1 MASIMTAFQLT
12 DRMTAPLMNITNA
25 VSTVITEFERAQA
38 VSGNAFDSSS
48 IAKAKAQL
56 GLADSELKKIAS
68 DTRQAIGEQ
77 EKYNSKVREGKG
89 AAGGLLSTVKGLV
102 ASLGGIYIVRQGT
115 QLLGDCAEKASQLHQ
130 AETKLKEVMGAMQ
143 GAGSAQVNTMKNLTS
158 EISGYGVVGK
168 TALINGAQQAS
179 TYFHQTDAVKTL
191 LPKMADLAVQMHGV
205 NVTSEDMVNIGN
217 MTGKVMTGQVGAL
230 RRAGISFTD
239 YQEKVMKNGTE
250 MEKANMLAQVIEQNV
265 GKMNEAMANTPEGV
279 MARNRNDFNAVKT
292 TIGEQVQP
300 AIVSMFNAIHN
311 NLPTIQL
318 IATGFANAS
327 VLVMGAITGI
337 INTGTQMINFF
348 KSNWSIIEPVIMG
361 IVTALAI
368 YNGILFLHNTY
379 EAISNGLK
387 QISILFAVAH
397 GTVTAKEAAATTGA
411 TASQI
416 AFNAALLS
424 CPLTWI
430 IIAIIAVIAAI
441 YLIVAAINKVQNKTI
456 SATGVIFG
464 SISAFGAALI
474 NTVIGWINAILQY
487 CWTFVT
493 PFISIVEWVLNVA
506 NGGFDS
512 FGGAVANLIGQ
523 IISWFL
529 SLGKV
534 VTKIIDAIFG
544 TDWTRGLTSLQ
555 DTVTSW
561 GKNDNAITLNKE
573 APSIDYRIKYSDA
586 YGKGYN
592 IGKGVEDKV
601 KDKVGGLFKKGEM
614 GDSSKY
620 RYGNEDAIANNT
632 ADTAANTAKSADS
645 LDITSQQLKYIKDYA
660 EQKAINRFTTAEI
673 KVDMRNTINGTSDTD
688 MEGIVSHL
696 RTRLEE
702 EMAATAEGVY
712 S

>member
-1 MASIMTAFQLT
+1 MASIMTSFQLT

-25 VSTVITEFERAQA
+25 VSTVINECERAQG
-38 VSGNAFDSSS
+38 VSGNMFNTSKLAS
-48 IAKAKAQL
+48 ARTNL
-56 GLADSELKKIAS
+56 GLADAEIKQIAS
-68 DTRQAIGEQ
+68 DTSRASTSQ
-77 EKYNSKVREGKG
+77 ETYNSRVREGTNSAK
-89 AAGGLLSTVKGLV
+89 GLLSTVKGLA
-102 ASLGGIYIVRQGT
+102 ASLGGIFLIRQGASFI
-115 QLLGDCAEKASQLHQ
+115 GECNEKVSQLHQ
-130 AETKLKEVMGAMQ
+130 AETKLTEVMGAMQ
-143 GAGSAQVNTMKNLTS
+143 GAGTSQVNMMKNLAS

-265 GKMNEAMANTPEGV
+265 GKMNETMAQTPEGV
-279 MARNRNDFNAVKT
+279 MARNQRDFDAVKT
-292 TIGEQVQP
+292 TIGQQVQP

-318 IATGFANAS
+318 LATGFGNAA

-348 KSNWSIIEPVIMG
+348 KSNWTLIEPIIWGIVAALIVYNATMG
-361 IVTALAI
+361 ISWLTTLKDIGAKALHAVSSAASTAAI
-368 YNGILFLHNTY
+368 IAMTFAQ
-379 EAISNGLK
+379 EGL
-387 QISILFAVAH
+387 
-397 GTVTAKEAAATTGA
+397 
-411 TASQI
+411 
-416 AFNAALLS
+416 NAALSL

-441 YLIVAAINKVQNKTI
+441 YLVVAAINKVQNKTR

-464 SISAFGAALI
+464 VVASAGAAII
-474 NTVIGWINAILQY
+474 NVGIGTINAIIQAV
-487 CWTFVT
+487 WSIFVQ
-493 PFISIVEWVLNVA
+493 PFIGIIEWILNVT

-544 TDWTRGLTSLQ
+544 TDWTSGLTSLQ

-561 GKNDNAITLNKE
+561 GKNENSITLNKE
-573 APSIDYRIKYSDA
+573 APSIDYRINYGDA
-586 YGKGYN
+586 YGKGYDL
-592 IGKGVEDKV
+592 GKGVENKV
-601 KDKVGGLFKKGEM
+601 KNTFGNLFKKGETK
-614 GDSSKY
+614 DKDYS
-620 RYGNEDAIANNT
+620 YGTDAITNNT
-632 ADTAANTAKSADS
+632 AETAANTAKTSDS
-645 LDITSQQLKYIKDYA
+645 LDITNQQLKYIKDYA
-660 EQKAINRFTTAEI
+660 EQRAINRFTTAKI
-673 KVDMRNTINGTSDTD
+673 SVDMSNVINGSSKAD
-688 MEGIVSHL
+688 MEGIVTHL
-696 RTRLEE
+696 KTRLEE
-702 EMAATAEGVY
+702 EMSAVAEGVH
-712 S
+712 

>member
-1 MASIMTAFQLT
+1 MASIMTSFQLT

-25 VSTVITEFERAQA
+25 VSTVINECERAQG
-38 VSGNAFDSSS
+38 VSGNMFNTSKLAS
-48 IAKAKAQL
+48 ARTHL
-56 GLADSELKKIAS
+56 GLADAEIKQIAS
-68 DTRQAIGEQ
+68 DTSRASISQ
-77 EKYNSKVREGKG
+77 ETYNGKVREGTNSAK
-89 AAGGLLSTVKGLV
+89 GLLSTVKGLV
-102 ASLGGIYIVRQGT
+102 ASLGGIFLIRQGASFI
-115 QLLGDCAEKASQLHQ
+115 GECNEKVSQLHQ
-130 AETKLKEVMGAMQ
+130 AETKLTEVMGAMQ
-143 GAGSAQVNTMKNLTS
+143 GAGTSQVNMMKNLAS

-205 NVTSEDMVNIGN
+205 NVTNEDMVNIGN

-265 GKMNEAMANTPEGV
+265 GKMNETMAQTPEGV
-279 MARNRNDFNAVKT
+279 MARNQRDFDAVKT
-292 TIGEQVQP
+292 TIGQQVQP

-318 IATGFANAS
+318 LATGFGNAT

-337 INTGTQMINFF
+337 INIGTQMINFF
-348 KSNWSIIEPVIMG
+348 KSNWTLIEPIIWGIVAALIVYNATMG
-361 IVTALAI
+361 IGWLTTLKDIGAKALHVVSSAASTAAI
-368 YNGILFLHNTY
+368 IAMTFAQ
-379 EAISNGLK
+379 EGL
-387 QISILFAVAH
+387 
-397 GTVTAKEAAATTGA
+397 
-411 TASQI
+411 
-416 AFNAALLS
+416 NAALSL

-441 YLIVAAINKVQNKTI
+441 YLVVAAINKVQNKTR

-464 SISAFGAALI
+464 VVASAGAAII
-474 NTVIGWINAILQY
+474 NVGIGTINAIIQAV
-487 CWTFVT
+487 WSIFVQ
-493 PFISIVEWVLNVA
+493 PFIGIIEWILNVT

-544 TDWTRGLTSLQ
+544 TDWTSGLTSLQ

-561 GKNDNAITLNKE
+561 GKNENSITLNKE
-573 APSIDYRIKYSDA
+573 APSIDYRINYGDA
-586 YGKGYN
+586 YGKGYDL
-592 IGKGVEDKV
+592 GKGVENKV
-601 KDKVGGLFKKGEM
+601 KNTFGNLFKKGETK
-614 GDSSKY
+614 DKDYS
-620 RYGNEDAIANNT
+620 YGTDAITNNT
-632 ADTAANTAKSADS
+632 AETAANTAKTSDS
-645 LDITSQQLKYIKDYA
+645 LDITNQQLKYIKDYA
-660 EQKAINRFTTAEI
+660 EQRAINRFTTAKI
-673 KVDMRNTINGTSDTD
+673 SVDMSNVINGSSKAD
-688 MEGIVSHL
+688 MEGIVTHL
-696 RTRLEE
+696 KTRLEE
-702 EMAATAEGVY
+702 EMSAVAEGVH
-712 S
+712 

>member
-1 MASIMTAFQLT
+1 M
-12 DRMTAPLMNITNA
+12 
-25 VSTVITEFERAQA
+25 
-38 VSGNAFDSSS
+38 
-48 IAKAKAQL
+48 
-56 GLADSELKKIAS
+56 
-68 DTRQAIGEQ
+68 
-77 EKYNSKVREGKG
+77 
-89 AAGGLLSTVKGLV
+89 V
-102 ASLGGIYIVRQGT
+102 ASLGGIFLIRQGASFI
-115 QLLGDCAEKASQLHQ
+115 GECNEKVSQLHQ
-130 AETKLKEVMGAMQ
+130 AETKLTEVMGAMQ
-143 GAGSAQVNTMKNLTS
+143 GAGTSQVNMMKNLAS

-168 TALINGAQQAS
+168 AALINGAQQAS

-205 NVTSEDMVNIGN
+205 NVTNEDMVNIGN

-265 GKMNEAMANTPEGV
+265 GKMNETMAQTPEGV
-279 MARNRNDFNAVKT
+279 MARNKRDFDAVKT
-292 TIGEQVQP
+292 TIGQQVQP

-441 YLIVAAINKVQNKTI
+441 YLVVAAITKVQNKTR

-464 SISAFGAALI
+464 VVASAGAAII
-474 NTVIGWINAILQY
+474 NVGIGTINAIIQAV
-487 CWTFVT
+487 WSIFVQ
-493 PFISIVEWVLNVA
+493 PFIGIIEWILNVT

-544 TDWTRGLTSLQ
+544 TDWTSGLTSLQ

-561 GKNDNAITLNKE
+561 GKNENSITLNKE
-573 APSIDYRIKYSDA
+573 APSIDYRINYGDA

-592 IGKGVEDKV
+592 LGKGVESKV
-601 KDKVGGLFKKGEM
+601 KNTFGNLFKKGETK
-614 GDSSKY
+614 DTD
-620 RYGNEDAIANNT
+620 YGYGTDAITNNT
-632 ADTAANTAKSADS
+632 AETAANTAKTSDS
-645 LDITSQQLKYIKDYA
+645 LDITNQQLKYIKDYA
-660 EQKAINRFTTAEI
+660 EQRAINRFTTAKI
-673 KVDMRNTINGTSDTD
+673 SVDMSNVINGSSKAD
-688 MEGIVSHL
+688 MEGIVTHL
-696 RTRLEE
+696 KTRLEE
-702 EMAATAEGVY
+702 EMSAVAEGVH
-712 S
+712 

>member
-25 VSTVITEFERAQA
+25 VSTVITEFERTQA

-89 AAGGLLSTVKGLV
+89 AAGGLLSTVKGLA

-239 YQEKVMKNGTE
+239 YQEKVMKNGSE

-279 MARNRNDFNAVKT
+279 MARNQNDFNAVKR

-327 VLVMGAITGI
+327 VLVMGAITNI
-337 INTGTQMINFF
+337 INIATRMVNII
-348 KSNWSIIEPVIMG
+348 KANWPLIEPIVWG
-361 IVTALAI
+361 IVTALIVYNATMGIGWLTTLKDIGTKGLHAI
-368 YNGILFLHNTY
+368 
-379 EAISNGLK
+379 
-387 QISILFAVAH
+387 
-397 GTVTAKEAAATTGA
+397 
-411 TASQI
+411 ASAGQT
-416 AFNAALLS
+416 AALIKTTIAQKGLNGAIKM
-424 CPLTWI
+424 CPLSWI

-544 TDWTRGLTSLQ
+544 TDWTSGLTSLQ

-620 RYGNEDAIANNT
+620 GYGNEDAIANNT

-702 EMAATAEGVY
+702 EMAATAEGVHG
-712 S
+712 